1 MPRGKNPTL
10 TDAAAFGLLSS
21 SALIAQLNVK
31 DLWHKKANTISDY
44 IERTDR
50 KVILPAE
57 VLAETLNRIGNN
69 IGRQEAVLA
78 GTALLE
84 RNETGDVLITHSN
97 TEILS
102 ATLTLLNSVQEPQD
116 KRTSFVDCLVMATAA
131 FYDTR
136 EIFGF
141 DAVFG
146 KNGFQLPGKAE
157 KQAA

>member
-1 MPRGKNPTL
+1 MSSTFVIL
-10 TDAAAFGLLSS
+10 DS
-21 SALIAQLNVK
+21 SALIVQINRK
-31 DLWHKKANTISDY
+31 DLWHTKATAISEF
-44 IERTDR
+44 IERIDR

-57 VLAETLNRIGNN
+57 VLAESLNRIGNN

-78 GTALLE
+78 GNALLE
-84 RNETGDVLITHSN
+84 RNETGDILITHTN
-97 TEILS
+97 TDILA
-102 ATLTLLNSVQEPQD
+102 ATLNLLKTVREPQG
-116 KRTSFVDCLVMATAA
+116 KRVSFVDCLVMATAT

-146 KNGFQLPGKAE
+146 NNDFYLPGNAE

>member
-1 MPRGKNPTL
+1 MSS
-10 TDAAAFGLLSS
+10 AFVILDS
-21 SALIAQLNVK
+21 SALIAQINVK
-31 DLWHKKANTISDY
+31 DLWHKKANTISEF

-69 IGRQEAVLA
+69 IGRQDAVLA
-78 GTALLE
+78 GNALLE
-84 RNETGDVLITHSN
+84 RHETGDILITYSN
-97 TEILS
+97 TDILA
-102 ATLTLLNSVQEPQD
+102 ATLNLLKAIQEPPD
-116 KRTSFVDCLVMATAA
+116 KRASFVDCLVMASAS

-146 KNGFQLPGKAE
+146 RNGFQLPGIEE

>member
-1 MPRGKNPTL
+1 
-10 TDAAAFGLLSS
+10 
-21 SALIAQLNVK
+21 LIAQLNVK
-31 DLWHKKANTISDY
+31 DLWHQKANTISEL
-44 IERTDR
+44 IERTNR

-69 IGRQEAVLA
+69 IGRQDAVLA
-78 GTALLE
+78 GNALLE
-84 RNETGDVLITHSN
+84 RNETGDILITHTN
-97 TEILS
+97 TDILT
-102 ATLTLLNSVQEPQD
+102 ATLTLLKSVREPQD

-131 FYDTR
+131 FYETR

-146 KNGFQLPGKAE
+146 KNGFHLPGNSE

>member
-1 MPRGKNPTL
+1 MNS
-10 TDAAAFGLLSS
+10 AFVILDS
-21 SALIAQLNVK
+21 SALIAQINVK
-31 DLWHKKANTISDY
+31 DLWHKKANTISEF

-69 IGRQEAVLA
+69 IDRQDAVLA

-84 RNETGDVLITHSN
+84 RNDTGDILITHSN
-97 TEILS
+97 TEVLS
-102 ATLTLLNSVQEPQD
+102 ATLNLLNSVQEPPD

-136 EIFGF
+136 AIFGF
-141 DAVFG
+141 DAVFRI
-146 KNGFQLPGKAE
+146 NGFYLPDNIE

>member
-1 MPRGKNPTL
+1 MSS
-10 TDAAAFGLLSS
+10 AFVILDS
-21 SALIAQLNVK
+21 SALIAQINVK
-31 DLWHKKANTISDY
+31 DLWHKKANAISEF

-69 IGRQEAVLA
+69 IGRQDAVLA

-84 RNETGDVLITHSN
+84 RNDTGDILITHSN
-97 TEILS
+97 TDILS
-102 ATLTLLNSVQEPQD
+102 ATLNLLNSVQERPD
-116 KRTSFVDCLVMATAA
+116 KRASFVDCLVMASAA

-141 DAVFG
+141 DVVFG
-146 KNGFQLPGKAE
+146 RNGFHLPGNAV